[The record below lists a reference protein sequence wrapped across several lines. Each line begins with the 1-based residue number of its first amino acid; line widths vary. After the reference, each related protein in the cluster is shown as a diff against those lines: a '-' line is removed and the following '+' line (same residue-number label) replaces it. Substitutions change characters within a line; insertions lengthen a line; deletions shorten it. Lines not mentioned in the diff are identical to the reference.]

1 MSKGVIV
8 VKAAGNAGSDGP
20 FRADVATAVGAITV
34 ASVDASKDSSS
45 GVSVSKFSSYGPV
58 SVVGERED
66 TPAHVCV
73 WGGAVQGLSARERG
87 GTYASK
93 QRRRT
98 NTVV

>member
-34 ASVDASKDSSS
+34 ASVEAKDSS

-58 SVVGERED
+58 SDGQRGHPRVSLGGLGRSRGWLGLAECGMYAARQANRGE
-66 TPAHVCV
+66 
-73 WGGAVQGLSARERG
+73 GQ
-87 GTYASK
+87 
-93 QRRRT
+93 
-98 NTVV
+98 TVV